1 MIAKADYPTTLQI
14 EDRSLPL
21 EVFITLD
28 SRSGLLDYKHN
39 LCRNKEKQGQYTTKP
54 ILGHHK
60 RQGNNF
66 NAALKMTK
74 PAEIR
79 TIYPISMYM

>member
-1 MIAKADYPTTLQI
+1 MTLNGEVSLLITNTT
-14 EDRSLPL
+14 
-21 EVFITLD
+21 
-28 SRSGLLDYKHN
+28 Y
-39 LCRNKEKQGQYTTKP
+39 CRNKEKQGQYTTKP

-66 NAALKMTK
+66 NAALKMTN

-79 TIYPISMYM
+79 TTLYPISMYVKGT